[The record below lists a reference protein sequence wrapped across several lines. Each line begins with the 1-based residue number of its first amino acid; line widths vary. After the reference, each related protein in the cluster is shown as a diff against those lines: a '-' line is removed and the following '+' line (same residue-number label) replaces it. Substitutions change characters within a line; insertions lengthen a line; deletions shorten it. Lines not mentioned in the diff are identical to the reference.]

1 MPATVSINLCCYNS
15 ERFLEETLRSVFA
28 QTFTDWEL
36 VVVDDGS
43 TDSTESI
50 IRRHI
55 KDGRRIL
62 YHRQPNSGLG
72 AARNK
77 ALSLSSGT
85 YIALIDH
92 DDVWAP
98 RKLELQ
104 VRQMEADER
113 LALSYTD
120 TEVIDGVGRVLRN
133 YMPREFTAEG
143 DVLAPL
149 FLRDFIACS
158 SVLIRRDAV
167 AGAGAFR
174 PELRITEEYELFLR
188 LAEQHPFGHVEEP
201 LLQLRVHGGN
211 ASWNFLRTRAE
222 NRVVLGEALGRN
234 PALRQQ
240 LGNAAVRVR
249 LAGFS
254 CTPGEASFLR
264 KPLRTLRQG
273 TRQAVRDSL
282 RATAKAL
289 FSILPDPIAGW
300 VLRDTS
306 ARRRRASLVN
316 PE

>member
-1 MPATVSINLCCYNS
+1 MPPTVSVNLCCYNS
-15 ERFLEETLRSVFA
+15 ARFLEETLRSVFA

-36 VVVDDGS
+36 VIVDDGS

-50 IRRHI
+50 VRRHI
-55 KDGRRIL
+55 EHGRKIL

-72 AARNK
+72 ASRNK
-77 ALSLSSGT
+77 ALSLSRGT

-104 VRQMEADER
+104 VRQMAANER

-120 TEVIDGVGRVLRN
+120 TQVIDGLGRVVRD
-133 YMPREFTAEG
+133 YMPRELTAQG

-158 SVLIRRDAV
+158 SVLIRRDAMDE
-167 AGAGAFR
+167 ASAFR

-188 LAEQHPFGHVEEP
+188 LAEWHPFGHVEEP
-201 LLQLRVHGGN
+201 LLQLRMHGGN

-222 NRVVLGEALGRN
+222 NRIVLGEALQRN
-234 PALRQQ
+234 PSLRQQ
-240 LGNAAVRVR
+240 VGNTAVRVR

-254 CTPGEASFLR
+254 CTPGEALFLR
-264 KPLRTLRQG
+264 EPLRTLRQG
-273 TRQAVRDSL
+273 TRQTLRDSI
-282 RATAKAL
+282 RAAAKAVL
-289 FSILPDPIAGW
+289 SALPDSIAGW

-306 ARRRRASLVN
+306 ARRRRATLVT